1 MKNRVVITGMGVI
14 TPVGNNV
21 REFWESLV
29 EGKGG
34 IGKITKFDAS
44 DYPVR
49 IAAEV
54 KGFDA
59 EVYIDMKSIRKMD
72 LFTQYAVA
80 ASIQAVEDSG
90 IDFENE
96 DTERI
101 GVIVGSGIGGMATFE
116 NQHRNLINKGPK
128 RISPFFVPMM
138 ITDIASGHISILYG
152 LKGPNYAVASACAT
166 ASHAIGDAFRIIQ
179 REEADVMIAGGAEA
193 VVSPMGIGGF
203 ASMKALSTRNDEPEK
218 ASRPFDE
225 KRDGFIVGEGAG
237 IVMLESLEH
246 AQKRGAKIYCEV
258 SGVGFT
264 ADAYHLTAPDPEGDG
279 AYRAMKNAILCA
291 GMKPEQVDY
300 INAHGTST
308 EYNDKI
314 ETLAIKRL
322 FNQRAFDISISSI
335 KSMIGHLLGAAGGV
349 EFIATVLTIV
359 NSIIPP
365 TINYEFPDKDC
376 DLDYTPNVARK
387 RNVNVALNNGFG
399 FGGHNAC
406 ILLRKLNVV

>member
-14 TPVGNNV
+14 TPVGNSV

-44 DYPVR
+44 DYSVR

-54 KGFDA
+54 KGFDP
-59 EVYIDMKSIRKMD
+59 EVYIDTKSIRKMD
-72 LFTQYAVA
+72 LFTQYAIA
-80 ASIQAVEDSG
+80 ASVQAVKDSG
-90 IDFENE
+90 INFENE

-116 NQHRNLINKGPK
+116 NQHRNLMNKGPK

-138 ITDIASGHISILYG
+138 ISDIAPGHISILFG

-179 REEADVMIAGGAEA
+179 SEEADVMLAGGAEA
-193 VVSPMGIGGF
+193 AVTPMGIGGF
-203 ASMKALSTRNDEPEK
+203 ASMRALSTRNDEPEK
-218 ASRPFDE
+218 ASRPFDA

-237 IVMLESLEH
+237 IVVLESLEH
-246 AQKRGAKIYCEV
+246 ALKRGAKIYCEV
-258 SGVGFT
+258 GGVGFT

-279 AYRAMKNAILCA
+279 ACRAMKNAMLCA
-291 GMKPEQVDY
+291 EIQPEQVDY

-322 FNQRAFDISISSI
+322 FNQRAFDVSVSST
-335 KSMIGHLLGAAGGV
+335 KSMTGHLLGAAGSV
-349 EFIATVLTIV
+349 ELVATVLTIV

-387 RNVNVALNNGFG
+387 RNVNIALNNGFG

-406 ILLRKLNVV
+406 ILLSKLNGI

>member
-1 MKNRVVITGMGVI
+1 
-14 TPVGNNV
+14 
-21 REFWESLV
+21 
-29 EGKGG
+29 
-34 IGKITKFDAS
+34 
-44 DYPVR
+44 
-49 IAAEV
+49 
-54 KGFDA
+54 
-59 EVYIDMKSIRKMD
+59 
-72 LFTQYAVA
+72 
-80 ASIQAVEDSG
+80 
-90 IDFENE
+90 
-96 DTERI
+96 
-101 GVIVGSGIGGMATFE
+101 
-116 NQHRNLINKGPK
+116 
-128 RISPFFVPMM
+128 
-138 ITDIASGHISILYG
+138 
-152 LKGPNYAVASACAT
+152 
-166 ASHAIGDAFRIIQ
+166 
-179 REEADVMIAGGAEA
+179 
-193 VVSPMGIGGF
+193 
-203 ASMKALSTRNDEPEK
+203 MKALSTRNDEPEK
-218 ASRPFDE
+218 ASRPFDA

-237 IVMLESLEH
+237 IVVLESLEN
-246 AQKRGAKIYCEV
+246 AQRRGAKIYCEV

-322 FNQRAFDISISSI
+322 FNQRAFDISVSST

-349 EFIATVLTIV
+349 ELIATVLTIV

-376 DLDYTPNVARK
+376 DLDYVPNVARK

-406 ILLRKLNVV
+406 ILLSKLDVI

>member
-1 MKNRVVITGMGVI
+1 MENRVVITGMGVI

-29 EGKGG
+29 GGRGG

-54 KGFDA
+54 KDFDP

-80 ASIQAVEDSG
+80 ASIQAVKDSG
-90 IDFENE
+90 INFENE

-116 NQHRNLINKGPK
+116 NQHRNLLNKGPK

-138 ITDIASGHISILYG
+138 ISDIAPGHISILYG

-179 REEADVMIAGGAEA
+179 REEADVMVAGGAEA
-193 VVSPMGIGGF
+193 AVTPMGIGGF

-218 ASRPFDE
+218 ASRPFDA

-237 IVMLESLEH
+237 IVVLESLEH
-246 AQKRGAKIYCEV
+246 AQKRGAKMYCEV
-258 SGVGFT
+258 GGVGFT

-279 AYRAMKNAILCA
+279 AYRAMKNAILYA

-322 FNQRAFDISISSI
+322 FNQRAFDVSISST

-349 EFIATVLTIV
+349 ELIATVLTII

-365 TINYEFPDKDC
+365 TINYEFLDKDC

-387 RNVNVALNNGFG
+387 RNINVALNNGFG

-406 ILLRKLNVV
+406 ILLSKLDGI